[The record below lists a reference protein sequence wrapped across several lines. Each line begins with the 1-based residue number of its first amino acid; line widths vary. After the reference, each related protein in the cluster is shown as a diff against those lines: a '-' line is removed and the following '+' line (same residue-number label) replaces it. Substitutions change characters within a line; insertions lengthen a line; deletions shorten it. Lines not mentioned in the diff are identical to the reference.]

1 MYKFVKML
9 ASILIFGSIY
19 YIVLKIIRF
28 LILDHLNLRLQ
39 VQSIVEIFSL
49 FVIAIASL
57 ILTVTMLRYL
67 LRQNRNN

>member
-1 MYKFVKML
+1 MYNFVKML

-19 YIVLKIIRF
+19 FLVFKIIRF

-39 VQSIVEIFSL
+39 IQSLVEIFSL
-49 FVIAIASL
+49 FIIAIASL

>member
-39 VQSIVEIFSL
+39 IQSLVEIFSL
-49 FVIAIASL
+49 FIIAIASL

-67 LRQNRNN
+67 LSSKSK